1 MMLNFNGYVIFC
13 WNNNMFIVIV
23 IEVNID
29 LCIFDEGKVKR

>member
-13 WNNNMFIVIV
+13 WNNNIVIV